1 MYRTRKF
8 TFSMRTGWYSGSLI
22 HTTNGPPLS
31 FHIDELVGCFFLFI
45 RESISNVVVRYSTAM
60 SSERFQVHDRRDVR
74 EVVDMA
80 KRLELKNWK
89 EVLRLEVVEDVSR
102 VGLGKQVRKIWN
114 RQSGWN
120 RSLSDRVKNDLEFW
134 NKPLWVKIVQQSNDI
149 MNIRLRNF

>member
-1 MYRTRKF
+1 
-8 TFSMRTGWYSGSLI
+8 
-22 HTTNGPPLS
+22 
-31 FHIDELVGCFFLFI
+31 
-45 RESISNVVVRYSTAM
+45 M

-114 RQSGWN
+114 RQSG
-120 RSLSDRVKNDLEFW
+120 
-134 NKPLWVKIVQQSNDI
+134 
-149 MNIRLRNF
+149 